1 MGDGGIDTLAGTIPL
16 LGQLQ
21 ALYLN
26 SNRFAG
32 ASGAVERLVAAVGK
46 VPMLQTLWLHQN
58 PLDPAAAAT
67 LEARLRGAVRGLRT
81 APVADAAVEIRP
93 ADDGG
98 TEESKVII

>member
-1 MGDGGIDTLAGTIPL
+1 MGDAGIDALAATVPR

-26 SNRFAG
+26 ANRFAG
-32 ASGAVERLVAAVGK
+32 AQGVADRLADAVGK

-81 APVADAAVEIRP
+81 APVADAAVEIPP

-98 TEESKVII
+98 TEESNVII